1 MQELLSNPVI
11 QSSAA
16 PFVAGLILAA
26 ALFPVRL
33 AGLAAAGGFL
43 GTVYLAGNFSFE
55 PLTAVRKI
63 VLVGMAA
70 LVLGAIADLAFK
82 PTRATGIVLGAIFAA
97 ASVWVFWSVLSQK
110 SPVQALLFSG
120 GVAALVMWTVA
131 FTVSLQGDAVRAG
144 AAGLFLGLGAGVGA
158 VLGASNL
165 LGQYGMGL
173 GAACGAFLL
182 LVMILGKRVAAGTTL
197 TLSASV
203 IAALLAAGA
212 TLLAQLPWTSL
223 AALALI
229 PLLVRMPVGEKSPA
243 WLQAIVASIYAL
255 VAAAAAWALAYLS
268 SRGFA
273 V

>member
-11 QSSAA
+11 QSSAV
-16 PFVAGLILAA
+16 PFIAGLILAV

-43 GTVYLAGNFSFE
+43 GTVYLVGDFALQ
-55 PLTAVRKI
+55 PLTAARKI
-63 VLVGMAA
+63 VLVGLAA
-70 LVLGAIADLAFK
+70 PVLGAIADLAFK
-82 PTRATGIVLGAIFAA
+82 PTRATGVVLGAIFAA

-110 SPVQALLFSG
+110 SPELALLFGG

-158 VLGASNL
+158 VLGASNM
-165 LGQYGMGL
+165 LGQYGMAL
-173 GAACGAFLL
+173 GAASGAFLL

-197 TLSASV
+197 TLSVSV

-212 TLLAQLPWTSL
+212 MLLAQLPWTSL
-223 AALALI
+223 AALALV
-229 PLLVRMPVGEKSPA
+229 PLLVRLPVGEKLPA

-255 VAAAAAWALAYLS
+255 VAAAAAWALAYVA
-268 SRGFA
+268 SRGSP